1 MNKKC
6 NFSLMAVA
14 TCAIGTFATADVI
27 MDQIGPDDGSW
38 LTGGIAG
45 SQDFDAYA
53 IYDIVA
59 IDDFTIGSS
68 MNLTSASMVL
78 AGWNGYAGTAGVMGY
93 TVSIFSSL
101 EAAGNSIYGDVV
113 SEYFDTTS
121 ASGSWGGVGD
131 LITFDLSGIE
141 LAAGSY
147 WIGITP
153 FNGFAANG
161 QTGVAISST
170 GDGVAAQANPA
181 GGFGFGPY
189 QMTEANYAYSLE
201 GDLGAVPAPGALALL
216 GLAGIASRRRRK

>member
-1 MNKKC
+1 
-6 NFSLMAVA
+6 MAVA

-27 MDQIGPDDGSW
+27 MDQIGAWDGSD
-38 LTGGIAG
+38 LNGNISG
-45 SQDFDAYA
+45 SQDFDAYGV
-53 IYDIVA
+53 YDIVA
-59 IDDFTIGSS
+59 IDDFSIGSS

-78 AGWNGYAGTAGVMGY
+78 AGWNGYAGTAGIMGY

-101 EAAGNSIYGDVV
+101 DAAGTSIYGDVV

-121 ASGSWGGVGD
+121 VSGSWTGVGD

-141 LAAGSY
+141 LGAGSY

-161 QTGVAISST
+161 QTGVLQSVI
-170 GDGVAAQANPA
+170 GDGVSAQANPA
-181 GGFGFGPY
+181 GAFGFGPY

-201 GDLGAVPAPGALALL
+201 GDLGAIPAPGALALL